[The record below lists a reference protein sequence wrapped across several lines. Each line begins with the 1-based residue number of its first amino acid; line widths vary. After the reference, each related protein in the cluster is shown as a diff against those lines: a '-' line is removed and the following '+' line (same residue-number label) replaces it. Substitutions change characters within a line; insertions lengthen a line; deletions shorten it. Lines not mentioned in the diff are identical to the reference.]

1 MQTNTNAVWYIIVG
15 AIIILGIFALFRPEV
30 DNLINKTFSTAD
42 GTIDITDFKKNEIK
56 YDCLIFNNI
65 KINTENN
72 IVITADVENIC
83 YNDKTYN
90 LNFEVYSSKEKLEF
104 IQESML
110 SINAS
115 QKIEDVEL
123 INHLKGDILNIYDIQ
138 IKKVN

>member
-30 DNLINKTFSTAD
+30 DNLINKTFSTTD

-56 YDCLIFNNI
+56 YDCLIFNDI

-115 QKIEDVEL
+115 QKIEDVGL

>member
-30 DNLINKTFSTAD
+30 DNLINKTFNTAD
-42 GTIDITDFKKNEIK
+42 GTINITDFKKNEIK
-56 YDCLIFNNI
+56 YDCLIFNDI

-123 INHLKGDILNIYDIQ
+123 INHLKGDILNIYDMQ